1 MDELR
6 ERTNPSHIGAKSTL
20 VYLMGAGDWDAT
32 VMARELDID
41 PNTVF
46 GGEKREALTLGMM
59 ATVNASYEIMN
70 ELLAAVPEKTV
81 VDLGCGYTPRALI
94 PELEQKH
101 YIGCDL
107 PIVIDEMAPLVKK
120 LLVKRNRPVPAEYK
134 AADFTNY
141 TSLRAAL
148 DGVEGPVCITSQ
160 STLDY
165 LTQSEVRQL
174 CANVR
179 RVLVEFGGRWVT
191 PDVEA
196 GDRTVNT
203 LIAVVGA
210 DALRDVMS
218 AFDTLSG
225 QTDVV
230 VGDND
235 MIIRYGYENDIPKCA
250 ALLKEVGLK
259 AKKVPMGRYMP
270 ELKVFSKLNEEQ
282 KNAMKKAYETLNV
295 WELTPDPDWQEP
307 EVKTD
312 GEFGIDTAVSG
323 TELTVTLRGRVDS
336 LTAPEF
342 LAAFEKVAGENALT
356 AATVDMSN
364 LEYISSAGL
373 RVLLIMTKRLGTGH
387 VIVTGANELIRS
399 IFEQT
404 GYDNILRIR

>member
-6 ERTNPSHIGAKSTL
+6 ARTNPSFNSAKSAL
-20 VYLMGAGDWDAT
+20 VYLMGAGDENAAL
-32 VMARELDID
+32 MAKELNIE
-41 PNTVF
+41 PEKVF
-46 GGEKREALTLGMM
+46 QGEQQEALGLGMM
-59 ATVNASYEIMN
+59 TAVDAYCETMTQ
-70 ELLAAVPEKTV
+70 LLAALPEQTI
-81 VDLGCGYTPRALI
+81 VDLGCGFTPRALG
-94 PELEQKH
+94 PELAGKH

-107 PIVIDEMAPLVKK
+107 PIVIDDVKPLMEK
-120 LLVKRNRPVPAEYK
+120 LLAGKNRPAPAEFK

-148 DGVEGPVCITSQ
+148 DGVKGPLCLTSEG
-160 STLDY
+160 TLTY

-191 PDVEA
+191 PDPES
-196 GDRTVNT
+196 GDRTVGT
-203 LIAVVGA
+203 LVAVLGEEGFKNVIS
-210 DALRDVMS
+210 V
-218 AFDTLSG
+218 FVTLSS
-225 QTDVV
+225 QADVV

-235 MIIRYGYENDIPKCA
+235 MTLRYGHQEDPPKA
-250 ALLKEVGLK
+250 DALLKEVGLK
-259 AKKVPMGRYMP
+259 VKKITMGDYMP
-270 ELKVFSKLNEEQ
+270 ELKVFTKLNEQQRE
-282 KNAMKKAYETLNV
+282 AMKKLYANLV
-295 WELTPDPDWQEP
+295 LWELTPDPDWTEP
-307 EVKTD
+307 EAKTD
-312 GEFGIDTAVSG
+312 GEFGIDTAVNG

-373 RVLLIMTKRLGTGH
+373 RVLLIMTKRLGTGR
-387 VIVTGANELIRS
+387 VIVTGANELVRS

-404 GYDNILRIR
+404 GYDDILRIR

>member
-6 ERTNPSHIGAKSTL
+6 ARTNPSFNSAKSAL
-20 VYLMGAGDWDAT
+20 VYLMGAGDENAAL
-32 VMARELDID
+32 MAKELHIE
-41 PNTVF
+41 PEKVF
-46 GGEKREALTLGMM
+46 QGEQQEALGLGLM
-59 ATVNASYEIMN
+59 ATVDAYTETMN
-70 ELLAAVPEKTV
+70 QLLASVPEKTV
-81 VDLGCGYTPRALI
+81 VDLGCGFTPRALG
-94 PELEQKH
+94 PELAHKH

-107 PIVIDEMAPLVKK
+107 PIVIDEMDPLAKK
-120 LLVKRNRPVPAEYK
+120 LLAKKNRPVPAEYK

-148 DGVEGPVCITSQ
+148 NGVEGPVCITSQ

-210 DALRDVMS
+210 DALRDVMK

-250 ALLKEVGLK
+250 ALLKEVGLI
-259 AKKVPMGRYMP
+259 AKKVPMGQYMP

-282 KNAMKKAYETLNV
+282 RNAMKKAYETLNV
-295 WELTPDPDWQEP
+295 WELTPDPDWTEP
-307 EVKTD
+307 EAKTG
-312 GEFGIDTAVSG
+312 GEFGIDTAING

-342 LAAFEKVAGENALT
+342 LATFEKVAGENALT

-387 VIVTGANELIRS
+387 VIVTGANELVRS

-404 GYDNILRIR
+404 GYDDILRIR

>member
-6 ERTNPSHIGAKSTL
+6 ARTNPAFNGAKSTL
-20 VYLMGAGDWDAT
+20 VYLVEAGDGNAAM
-32 VMARELDID
+32 MAGELNID
-41 PNTVF
+41 PNAVF
-46 GGEKREALTLGMM
+46 GGEKRDALSMGMM
-59 ATVNASYEIMN
+59 ATVDAGYEIMN
-70 ELLAAVPEKTV
+70 KIMSSVPEKTI

-94 PELEQKH
+94 PELENKH

-107 PIVIDEMAPLVKK
+107 PIVIDEMAPLAKK
-120 LLVKRNRPVPAEYK
+120 LLAGKNRPAPAEYK

-141 TSLRAAL
+141 DSLRAAL
-148 DGVEGPVCITSQ
+148 NGVEGPVCLESQ

-179 RVLVEFGGRWVT
+179 RVLVEFGGRWLT

-203 LIAVVGA
+203 LMAVVGA

-218 AFDTLSG
+218 AFTTLSSE
-225 QTDVV
+225 TDVV

-235 MIIRYGYENDIPKCA
+235 MIIRYGYTDDIPKCA

-259 AKKVPMGRYMP
+259 AKKITMSDYMP
-270 ELKVFSKLNEEQ
+270 ELKVFGKLNDEQ
-282 KNAMKKAYETLNV
+282 RAAMKKAYESLNA
-295 WELTPDPDWQEP
+295 WELTPDPDWTEP
-307 EVKTD
+307 EAKTG
-312 GEFGIDTAVSG
+312 GEFGIDTAVNGSD
-323 TELTVTLRGRVDS
+323 LTVTLRGRVDS

-342 LAAFEKVAGENALT
+342 LAAFEKVAGENALA

-373 RVLLIMTKRLGTGH
+373 RVLLIMTKRLGAGH

-404 GYDNILRIR
+404 GYDDILRIR

>member
-6 ERTNPSHIGAKSTL
+6 ARTNPSYNSAKSTL
-20 VYLMGAGDWDAT
+20 VYLMGAGDENAAM
-32 VMARELDID
+32 MAGELHIEPDE
-41 PNTVF
+41 TF
-46 GGEKREALTLGMM
+46 GEGQKSALSLGMM
-59 ATVNASYEIMN
+59 AQVDAFHETMN
-70 ELLAAVPEKTV
+70 RLLAAVPEQTV
-81 VDLGCGYTPRALI
+81 VDLGCGYTPRALW
-94 PELEQKH
+94 EGLSAKRF
-101 YIGCDL
+101 IGCDL
-107 PIVIDEMAPLVKK
+107 PIVIDDMAPLMKK
-120 LLVKRNRPVPAEYK
+120 LLAGKNRPAPAEYK

-141 TSLRAAL
+141 DSLRAAL
-148 DGVEGPVCITSQ
+148 NGVEGPVCLESQ

-179 RVLVEFGGRWVT
+179 RVLVEFGGRWLT

-203 LIAVVGA
+203 LMAVVGA

-218 AFDTLSG
+218 AFTTLSSE
-225 QTDVV
+225 TDVV

-235 MIIRYGYENDIPKCA
+235 MIIRYGYTDDIPKCA

-259 AKKVPMGRYMP
+259 AKKITMSDYMP
-270 ELKVFSKLNEEQ
+270 ELKVFGKLNDEQ
-282 KNAMKKAYETLNV
+282 RAAMKKAYESLNA
-295 WELTPDPDWQEP
+295 WELTPDPDWTEP
-307 EVKTD
+307 EAKTG
-312 GEFGIDTAVSG
+312 GEFGIDTAVNGSD
-323 TELTVTLRGRVDS
+323 LTVTLRGRVDS

-342 LAAFEKVAGENALT
+342 LAAFEKVAGENALA

-373 RVLLIMTKRLGTGH
+373 RVLLIMTKRLGAGH

-404 GYDNILRIR
+404 GYDDILRIR